1 VNLPN
6 MVSAFVGVA
15 IGGVITWL
23 VSRYYYKKAGNEL
36 KQEATELRRLTNV
49 VLRGL
54 EDAGSVKLNR
64 DTSGKVIGLIIEAS
78 ARLTD
83 GGLPSAEGEVI
94 QRESSNRDS
103 REASDVDSS
112 KGSG

>member
-6 MVSAFVGVA
+6 IVSAFVGVA

-23 VSRYYYKKAGNEL
+23 VSWYYYKKAGDEL
-36 KQEATELRRLTNV
+36 KQETTELRRLTNL
-49 VLRGL
+49 VLHGL
-54 EDAGSVKLNR
+54 EDAGSIKLNR

-78 ARLTD
+78 AKAT
-83 GGLPSAEGEVI
+83 GVGLASAKGEVI

-103 REASDVDSS
+103 R
-112 KGSG
+112 

>member
-6 MVSAFVGVA
+6 IISAFVGVA

-23 VSRYYYKKAGNEL
+23 VSRHYYKKAGDQL
-36 KQEATELRRLTNV
+36 KQEATELRRLTNL

-54 EDAGSVKLNR
+54 EDAGSVRLKR
-64 DTSGKVIGLIIEAS
+64 DTSGKVIGLIVEGSTKPTGVGRAS
-78 ARLTD
+78 AK
-83 GGLPSAEGEVI
+83 AEVI
-94 QRESSNRDS
+94 QRESLNRDS
-103 REASDVDSS
+103 GEASDADSS